1 MLFAWLILGDARG
14 STFDACVTYVAQPPL
29 LRQPWTASATSRQQT
44 EQDKAEKLGLIRLLR
59 NDLEKVRM
67 LTELVRKREKKKLER
82 ANHLKKVVEGLL
94 FPKEDAM
101 RQVLQAV
108 KRYVRSMSYLSLS
121 LSPNDSRL
129 RFANSSAP
137 LRTAHTASTSPAT
150 LLSLSVASRCRTI
163 TTSSSSPWTGRP

>member
-1 MLFAWLILGDARG
+1 M
-14 STFDACVTYVAQPPL
+14 SHPPL

-108 KRYVRSMSYLSLS
+108 KRYVRSMDSLS
-121 LSPNDSRL
+121 FSRVFRDCDCKL
-129 RFANSSAP
+129 
-137 LRTAHTASTSPAT
+137 
-150 LLSLSVASRCRTI
+150 I
-163 TTSSSSPWTGRP
+163 RPHI